1 MNAPVV
7 IIGIGELGS
16 VLARGF
22 LRIGVAVYPLTR
34 SMSIQEAVEHYPQ
47 PQLVLVA
54 VAEED
59 FSSVLTQI
67 PPVWHDRIALLQN
80 ELLPQ
85 DWHGLPQPTVMVV
98 WFEKKP
104 GQEVS
109 ILLPTMV
116 YGPATPL
123 ITEALTAL
131 QIPAQKLATET
142 DMIYELIRKNVYI
155 FTVNIAGLV
164 VDESVGSLWQQQ
176 QTLIQ
181 QVAEEIIAI
190 QAGLTGSISLDRNRL
205 LAGLEEGIYADL
217 KRKSRGRTAPE
228 RLKRALKHAD
238 EVGLAVPKLREIQ
251 ASLA

>member
-7 IIGIGELGS
+7 IIGMGELGS

-22 LRIGVAVYPLTR
+22 LRIGVPVYPITR
-34 SMSIQEAVEHYPQ
+34 SISIQEAVEHYPQ

-54 VAEED
+54 VAEQD

-67 PPVWHDRIALLQN
+67 PPVWQDRIALLQN
-80 ELLPQ
+80 ELLPR
-85 DWHGLPQPTVMVV
+85 DWQGLPQPTVMVV

-104 GQEVS
+104 GQEVTL
-109 ILLPTMV
+109 LLPTMV

-123 ITEALTAL
+123 ITEALAAL
-131 QIPAQKLATET
+131 QIPTQKLATEA
-142 DMIYELIRKNVYI
+142 DMLYELVRKNVYI

-190 QAGLTGSISLDRNRL
+190 QAWLTGMSLEQNQL
-205 LAGLEEGIYADL
+205 LAGLEEAIYADL

-228 RLKRALKHAD
+228 RLKRVLKHAD
-238 EVGLAVPKLREIQ
+238 EAGLAVAKLREIQ
-251 ASLA
+251 ASLI

>member
-7 IIGIGELGS
+7 IIGMGELGS

-22 LRIGVAVYPLTR
+22 LRSGVAVYPITR
-34 SMSIQEAVEHYPQ
+34 SISIQEAVEHYPQ

-54 VAEED
+54 VAEQD

-67 PPVWHDRIALLQN
+67 PPVWQDRIALLQN
-80 ELLPQ
+80 ELLPR
-85 DWHGLPQPTVMVV
+85 DWYGLPQPTVMVV

-181 QVAEEIIAI
+181 QVAKEIIDI
-190 QAGLTGSISLDRNRL
+190 QAWLTGMSLERDRL

-238 EVGLAVPKLREIQ
+238 EAGLAVPKLREIQ